1 MTLPHKEKRVTRILS
16 FGGGV
21 QTSYLLLKHYERYDA
36 VIFADVGAGDREHAE
51 EKITYFI
58 LDTIIEP
65 FCRRMNIPLL
75 IKHDGESLWDY
86 SMRKKVI
93 PVRFPRWC
101 TDKKKKRVI
110 RKALKELGAERPTKK
125 NPKGNIILQDIGFT
139 VDEAHRFKPDLEE
152 PQYVK
157 SEYPLL
163 DMKITRQE
171 CVDWLNKNYPFIF
184 KIKINNNEIVLDDWK
199 YAKSGCWFCMFT
211 KKENVDNY
219 SDWQKQEVIKLEK
232 NNPRYP
238 EMILR
243 NKPMEEIFKKKDMS
257 LDEFESCDEGY
268 CFV

>member
-1 MTLPHKEKRVTRILS
+1 MTRILS

-51 EKITYFI
+51 EQITYFI
-58 LDTIIEP
+58 LDTIVKP
-65 FCRRMNIPLL
+65 FCKRMNLPFLQRD
-75 IKHDGESLWDY
+75 DGESLWDY
-86 SMRKKVI
+86 AMRKNII

-110 RKALKELGAERPTKK
+110 RKTLKNELGAKRPTKK
-125 NPKGNIILQDIGFT
+125 NPNGNVIVQDIGFT
-139 VDEAHRFKPDLEE
+139 IDESHRFKPDLDE

-171 CVDWLNKNYPFIF
+171 CIDWLNENYPFEFEMNINGN
-184 KIKINNNEIVLDDWK
+184 KIILDDWK
-199 YAKSGCWFCMFT
+199 DAKSGCWFCMFT
-211 KKENVDNY
+211 KTANLKKY
-219 SDWQKQEVIKLEK
+219 SEYQKSEVIKLEK

-243 NKPMEEIFKKKDMS
+243 NKPMEVLLKQKDMK
-257 LDEFESCDEGY
+257 LDDFDSCDEGY

>member
-1 MTLPHKEKRVTRILS
+1 MTRILS

-51 EKITYFI
+51 EQITYFI

-65 FCRRMNIPLL
+65 FCKRMTLPLL
-75 IKHDGESLWDY
+75 IRDDGKSLWDY
-86 SMRKKVI
+86 SMEKKII

-110 RKALKELGAERPTKK
+110 RKTLKNELGAKRPTKK
-125 NPKGNIILQDIGFT
+125 QSGKVIIQDIGFT
-139 VDEAHRFKPDLEE
+139 IDESHRFKADLEE

-171 CVDWLNKNYPFIF
+171 CIDWLNQNYPFKFETIV
-184 KIKINNNEIVLDDWK
+184 NNNKIILDDWK

-211 KKENVDNY
+211 KKESVDNY
-219 SDWQKQEVIKLEK
+219 SEWQKSEIIKLEK

-238 EMILR
+238 EIVLR
-243 NKPMEEIFKKKDMS
+243 NKPMEEIFKKKDQS
-257 LDEFESCDEGY
+257 LDDFESCDEGY
-268 CFV
+268 CFT